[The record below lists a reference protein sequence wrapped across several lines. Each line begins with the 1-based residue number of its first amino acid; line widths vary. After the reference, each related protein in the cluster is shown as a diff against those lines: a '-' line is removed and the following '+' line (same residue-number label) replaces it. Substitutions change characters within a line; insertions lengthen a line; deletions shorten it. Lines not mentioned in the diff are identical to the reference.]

1 MENWLTHDGI
11 ILRKHADVAERN
23 AAAVAVV
30 KFHVYF
36 VLERQV
42 PVACQKLK
50 KKMLPLVRPSGHRWR

>member
-1 MENWLTHDGI
+1 MEKWLTHDGI

-50 KKMLPLVRPSGHRWR
+50 KKCCR